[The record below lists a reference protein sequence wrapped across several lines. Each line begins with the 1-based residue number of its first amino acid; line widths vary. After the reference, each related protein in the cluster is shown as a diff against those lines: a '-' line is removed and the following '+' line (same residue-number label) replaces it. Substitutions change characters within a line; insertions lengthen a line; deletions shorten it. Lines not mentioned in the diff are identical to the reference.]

1 MNSMMV
7 IAVIVLYFGV
17 LITISFLTG
26 KDDSN
31 DAFFKAKKQSPWYVV
46 AFGMIGASLSGVTFI
61 SVPGWVASSQ
71 FSYMQMVLGYL
82 AGYGVISYVLLPLY
96 YRLNLTSIY
105 AYLEN
110 RFGSFSYK
118 TGAFYFLLSRVIGAS
133 FRLFLVAES
142 LHIAV
147 FDPLGLPFWLS
158 VLVSVLLIWVYTYR
172 SGIKTIIWTDT
183 LQTASMLL
191 AVVVTIWVIKEG
203 FSWTVAD
210 LVTNIKT
217 SENAQWFFWD
227 ATDKRYFFKQF
238 LAGMFITI
246 SMTGLDQD
254 MMQKNLTCRS
264 LKDAQKNM
272 LWFSVILVFANLL
285 FLSLGVL
292 LTDFATN
299 HQMAYSGD
307 QLYPGLALSG
317 ALGPLAGILF
327 IIGLVAAAYS
337 SADSA
342 LTSLTTTFCVDFLG
356 MEKSPKA
363 SDTATRKR
371 VHIAFSALL
380 FLVIIVFKWINNDSV
395 IAQLFT
401 VAGYTYG
408 PLLGL
413 YAFGLFTPLKP
424 KDVLVPLVCIISPLA
439 AFLLQYLSSNYLGY
453 KIGFELLLINGM
465 LTFFGLWIISLY
477 NTFSTK
483 VEQLHDQDRGL
494 V

>member
-1 MNSMMV
+1 MNSTIV
-7 IAVIVLYFGV
+7 ILVILLYFGA
-17 LITISFLTG
+17 LIAISFITG

-31 DAFFKAKKQSPWYVV
+31 EAFFKAKKQSPWYIV

-61 SVPGWVASSQ
+61 SVPGWVATSQ

-82 AGYGVISYVLLPLY
+82 AGYAVISYVLLPLY
-96 YRLNLTSIY
+96 YKLNLTSIY
-105 AYLEN
+105 SYLEQ
-110 RFGSFSYK
+110 RFGVRSYK

-142 LHIAV
+142 LFIAV
-147 FDPLGLPFWLS
+147 FEPMGLPFWVA
-158 VLVSVLLIWVYTYR
+158 VLVAVLLIWVYTYR

-191 AVVVTIWVIKEG
+191 AVIVTIWVIKDQFDWSMMEL
-203 FSWTVAD
+203 A
-210 LVTNIKT
+210 TNIKS
-217 SENAQWFFWD
+217 SEYSQWFF
-227 ATDKRYFFKQF
+227 TESSDKRFFVKQF

-254 MMQKNLTCRS
+254 MMQKNLTCKS

-292 LTDFATN
+292 LYQFADGAGLSHLT
-299 HQMAYSGD
+299 GD
-307 QLYPGLALSG
+307 QLYPTLALTGS
-317 ALGPLAGILF
+317 LGPVAGILF

-342 LTSLTTTFCVDFLG
+342 LTSLTTSFCVDFLG
-356 MEKSPKA
+356 MEKQQKA
-363 SDTATRKR
+363 NDKQTRKY
-371 VHIAFSALL
+371 VHIGFSALL
-380 FLVIIVFKWINNDSV
+380 FVVIIIFKSINDNSV

-408 PLLGL
+408 PLLGM
-413 YAFGLFTPLKP
+413 YAFGLFTKWQPR
-424 KDVLVPLVCIISPLA
+424 DVLVPVICILAPLTTFA
-439 AFLLQYLSSNYLGY
+439 IKYFAMAWYAYE
-453 KIGFELLLINGM
+453 IGFELLLINGM
-465 LTFFGLWIISLY
+465 LTFIGLWIISLY
-477 NTFSTK
+477 NNYAAPSA
-483 VEQLHDQDRGL
+483 LDHDLDL
-494 V
+494 